1 MGNACDSHSFLWVYV
16 ENTEAPR
23 PFVYSGSRYQ
33 FEFVLQLDKI
43 SNVLLVKAFGFIHVS
58 AHFGLNFESAQ

>member
-1 MGNACDSHSFLWVYV
+1 MGLRRKHGG
-16 ENTEAPR
+16 TEAICLL
-23 PFVYSGSRYQ
+23 GSHYQ

-43 SNVLLVKAFGFIHVS
+43 SNLLLVKAFGFIHVS